1 MRWDERA
8 SANLLPLSRATT
20 LAAALREWGYT
31 GSCEDYGR
39 PFETCQLCDN
49 RELRYHFEIRN
60 RHTERVLL
68 VGSEC
73 ITRFGIE
80 GDEEARRD
88 RTAMI
93 RGARRREALDVLECL
108 ARLTDGRFEFR
119 PYFEEHEALTPRQMV
134 TAIGIC
140 RRRGVPVRALPPV
153 RLRRERDRGA
163 LAALSAPEREILW
176 PFLSAAQ
183 RRTWSS
189 LNPSVGA
196 PIADVLDEA

>member
-8 SANLLPLSRATT
+8 SANLLPLSRAIT
-20 LAAALREWGYT
+20 LAAALQEWAYT
-31 GSCEDYGR
+31 GYCEDYGR
-39 PFETCQLCDN
+39 PFEACQLCDQP
-49 RELRYHFEIRN
+49 ELRYHFEIRN
-60 RHTERVLL
+60 RLTQHVLL

-80 GDEEARRD
+80 GDDEARRD

-93 RGARRREALDVLECL
+93 RGARRREALDVLERL
-108 ARLTDGRFEFR
+108 ARLTGGRFEFR

-140 RRRGVPVRALPPV
+140 HRRGVPVRALPPV
-153 RLRRERDRGA
+153 RLRRGRDREA
-163 LAALSAPEREILW
+163 LAALSPQERELLW

-183 RRTWSS
+183 RKTWVDLGPRSGS
-189 LNPSVGA
+189 A
-196 PIADVLDEA
+196 EADPRDS